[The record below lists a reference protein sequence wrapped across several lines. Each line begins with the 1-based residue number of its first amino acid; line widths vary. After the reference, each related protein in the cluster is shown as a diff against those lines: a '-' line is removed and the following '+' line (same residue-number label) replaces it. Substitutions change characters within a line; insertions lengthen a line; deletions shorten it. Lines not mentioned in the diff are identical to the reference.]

1 MRKVKFIFIS
11 VASILSF
18 VLMIFLF
25 QVKDTKAD
33 DSDYEVDISTTP
45 AQFLFDVKNMKP
57 GDWSTSSLK
66 INNEGNLDFNYSIS
80 SHHESGD
87 SYLYN
92 QFLVW
97 VSDREGLLYE
107 GKLSDFSNFPLGTI
121 AAKGSNTLI
130 FKVELPYETGNE
142 AQGKSTSVTFEL
154 NAIGHKEEIPI
165 GDQCFEPPFS
175 NRNFTQHQNSTV
187 PIKFHIEGSE
197 KSDIQKNVR
206 LEVTGPST
214 SGDKVKYVFTTEKEN
229 LDLQKVN
236 PPHYHAQFSPFN
248 YPVMTDKWY
257 TATVYVDNKVYC
269 NRTFEVLSQGN
280 RSNAP

>member
-1 MRKVKFIFIS
+1 MRRVKYIIIS
-11 VASILSF
+11 VAILLSL
-18 VLMIFLF
+18 VMIFLI

-33 DSDYEVDISTTP
+33 ESEYEVDISTTP
-45 AQFLFDVKNMKP
+45 AEFLFNVKNMKP
-57 GDWSTSSLK
+57 GDWSTSTLEV
-66 INNEGNLDFNYSIS
+66 NNEGNLDFNYSIS
-80 SHHESGD
+80 SHQESGD

-97 VSDREGLLYE
+97 VSDSDGLLYE
-107 GKLSDFSNFPLGTI
+107 GKLSDFSAFPLGTI
-121 AAKGSNTLI
+121 AAKGSNTLT

-142 AQGKSTSVTFEL
+142 AQGKSISVTFEL
-154 NAIGHKEEIPI
+154 NAVGHEEEIPI
-165 GDQCFEPPFS
+165 GDQCFEPPVS
-175 NRNFTQHQNSTV
+175 NRNFTQHQKSTV
-187 PIKFHIEGSE
+187 PIKFHIEGSDE
-197 KSDIQKNVR
+197 NEIQKNVR

-214 SGDKVKYVFTTEKEN
+214 SGDKVKYVFTTEKGN

-236 PPHYHAQFSPFN
+236 PPHFHAQFSPFD
-248 YPVMTDKWY
+248 YPVMTDQWY

>member
-1 MRKVKFIFIS
+1 MKRLKYIFIS
-11 VASILSF
+11 AAILLSMT
-18 VLMIFLF
+18 MIFLI
-25 QVKDTKAD
+25 QVKDTKANE
-33 DSDYEVDISTTP
+33 SDYEVDISTTP
-45 AQFLFDVKNMKP
+45 AEFLFDVKNMKP
-57 GDWSTSSLK
+57 GDWTTSTLEV
-66 INNEGNLDFNYSIS
+66 NNDGNLDFNYSIS
-80 SHHESGD
+80 SHQESGD
-87 SYLYN
+87 RYLYN

-97 VSDREGLLYE
+97 VSDSEGLLYE
-107 GKLSDFSNFPLGTI
+107 GKLTDFSAFPLGTI
-121 AAKGSNTLI
+121 AAKGSNTLT

-154 NAIGHKEEIPI
+154 NAVGHKEEIPI

-175 NRNFTQHQNSTV
+175 NRNFTQHQKSTV

-197 KSDIQKNVR
+197 KNMIQKNVR

-236 PPHYHAQFSPFN
+236 PPHYHAQFSPFD
-248 YPVMTDKWY
+248 YPVMTDQWY

-269 NRTFEVLSQGN
+269 DRTFQVLMQGN
-280 RSNAP
+280 RSNAQ